1 MAVQVKAKSVS
12 CPKCHELLE
21 YTTADV
27 KKTKQNERCTVCG
40 DDGTYKAETTHE
52 IWTITCPTCHN
63 TFEVAKY
70 YISSRKIY

>member
-27 KKTKQNERCTVCG
+27 TKTRQNERCTVSG
-40 DDGTYKAETTHE
+40 DDGTYKCEQTYE
-52 IWTITCPTCHN
+52 IWSITCPTCYH
-63 TFEVAKY
+63 TFQVDRY
-70 YISSRKIY
+70 FVSSRKI